1 MPKSVVIAAALGL
14 SLSASAVSAMPMEAV
29 GPPAADKAILTVR
42 PGAMVKDSAGGF
54 IGTVRE
60 VGKTNSG
67 LIAVVILIDGRPVTV
82 AAKVL
87 AVDGDAVISG
97 LTKAQIQSASGAAG
111 R

>member
-1 MPKSVVIAAALGL
+1 MLKSVVLAAVLGI
-14 SLSASAVSAMPMEAV
+14 SLSAAAASAMPMEAV

-42 PGAMVKDSAGGF
+42 PGAMVKDAAGGF

-60 VGKTNSG
+60 VGKTDSG

-87 AVDGDAVISG
+87 AVSGDAVISS
-97 LTKAQIQSASGAAG
+97 LTKVQIQSASGGAG
-111 R
+111 G